1 MWDETTTRMFH
12 KFTLLLEYTL
22 EFCLDSVGSGFL
34 MIAGQLSE
42 ISPRTSSFSRALHRF
57 AYFTVIP
64 SLTSLLQLP
73 TVGSMLHLR
82 NQATDDLVYM
92 TLV

>member
-1 MWDETTTRMFH
+1 MWDETRTQMFH
-12 KFTLLLEYTL
+12 EFTLLLEYTL
-22 EFCLDSVGSGFL
+22 EFCLNSVGSGFL

-42 ISPRTSSFSRALHRF
+42 ISPRTSAFSQALNQF

-73 TVGSMLHLR
+73 TCS
-82 NQATDDLVYM
+82 T
-92 TLV
+92 